1 MANKEELELENE
13 KWARFL
19 YKLWQKEKA
28 KKMKDHENDE

>member
-1 MANKEELELENE
+1 MADKEELELENE

-28 KKMKDHENDE
+28 KKTKENEIDE